1 MQVDNDTKTSDD
13 SFETKIKSAKNTL
26 ELLIN
31 PEITLEKSVKYYK
44 DGIDELSKA
53 QKLLDEAKFE
63 LEEYTK

>member
-31 PEITLEKSVKYYK
+31 PEITLEKSVKYYR

-63 LEEYTK
+63 FEEYTK

>member
-1 MQVDNDTKTSDD
+1 MQVNNDTKTSDV

-63 LEEYTK
+63 FEEYTK

>member
-63 LEEYTK
+63 FEEYTK